1 MNGFY
6 LLIIPL
12 AIYELTKHKN
22 QRMKY
27 PLFASLLL
35 ILISFLLTQSIWGTA
50 VLILS
55 LILTLSIHFKLK
67 VPKVAYFIPLL
78 RIVIVLLSGYDITER
93 LSWLGAGIKIIS
105 KRPLFGFG
113 PGSRAQILPLF
124 TEAKSLSIYI
134 HSYFIQIG
142 AETGLISLLGIII
155 LLWGILKELFSG
167 DEERKVAGI
176 SLISVLVYN
185 FLEYNLSVPLVYL
198 TFALISGAYL
208 NASFSLSVFKNKI
221 LAVLSIVMLTPLLYY
236 FTAHYLSALVFSA
249 GRHEI
254 LHNKDRIRAE
264 ELYKSSLEIYPFPPS
279 EYALAALYFNEGNN
293 SQAEIIIQQ
302 SQSANLIDKT
312 TKRSGTKEILSTG
325 LIQFGIDPLELLNQD

>member
-1 MNGFY
+1 M
-6 LLIIPL
+6 
-12 AIYELTKHKN
+12 
-22 QRMKY
+22 
-27 PLFASLLL
+27 
-35 ILISFLLTQSIWGTA
+35 
-50 VLILS
+50 
-55 LILTLSIHFKLK
+55 
-67 VPKVAYFIPLL
+67 
-78 RIVIVLLSGYDITER
+78 
-93 LSWLGAGIKIIS
+93 
-105 KRPLFGFG
+105 
-113 PGSRAQILPLF
+113 
-124 TEAKSLSIYI
+124 
-134 HSYFIQIG
+134 
-142 AETGLISLLGIII
+142 GIII

-236 FTAHYLSALVFSA
+236 FTAHYLSALVFSS

-325 LIQFGIDPLELLNQD
+325 LIQFRIDPLELLNQD